1 MVLEEEGN
9 VTVVVRIRPPNQ
21 REQQSNKQAVVE
33 AVGENVLVFDP
44 KEDTNDDVFSGAKFR
59 DRAMPHRK
67 SKDLKFMFDR
77 VFNETSS
84 QQEVFEFTT
93 KPILEGVLNG
103 YSCSVFAYGATG
115 SGKTHTM
122 LGSVD
127 QPGVMYR
134 TMVELYEKIE
144 EMKDEKI
151 CEVAVSY
158 LEVYNEQI
166 QDLLEPKGSLAV
178 REDPEKG
185 TVVQR
190 LSFHRPKSAK
200 ELLEMLANGNLN
212 RTQHPT
218 DANATSSRS
227 HAVFQ
232 VYVKQQDRI
241 ASISKNLRIAKMCL
255 IDLAGSERAS
265 ATKAQGARFR
275 EGANINRSLLALGNV
290 INSLADNKVKR
301 PYIPYRNSKLT
312 RLLKDSLGGNCRT
325 VMIATVSPSAF
336 SYEDTYNTLKYAHR
350 AKDIKSSLKSNVVNL
365 DSHIS
370 KYAVICEELREE
382 VTQLKIKLK
391 TYEEAKCV
399 ISKSDHSPTP
409 VKPPTQQQCLVRSL
423 QEVFADCEVI
433 QKSYFDLEANA
444 KEIELKT
451 LFRLRDQERIKIL
464 CSEQRLEQASTKFER
479 SQASFSRR
487 RDHVLEQMQQVE
499 ERLKENGNLLSELGS
514 KISSDVKS
522 RPLHQVV
529 KLSLQKL
536 LLETE
541 LSNYKQQNH
550 YMTHLMMLQE
560 RDRQQSEKLVT
571 TLLHVV
577 RKQFDILQEANLET
591 TEEVTQF
598 DELERLVRGEK
609 AVLWADQINTDEC
622 KENQQSKI
630 IAIATLS
637 KLHFV
642 PETLVEVAAPPAK
655 QDGATQST
663 EQILL
668 SAGTRKRPP
677 TKRSLTELK
686 TPPKQ
691 PRKARSPMKR
701 RRMKDEIASSNPSM
715 SELRRKRKRTITEP
729 LTIVP
734 IVCKETQPFSN
745 RSNVIG
751 NKGTVIKA
759 QLCPATIAPNGCNFH
774 MATCVSMVAKNPNLN
789 ETFETIDASHHACS
803 DITIGPSAV
812 RRPEVTVS
820 HKIFAQTPNA
830 FLERLVLP
838 HFAPQNQPGALF
850 TARNQSASA
859 TKPTVQRKRKS
870 VSGISPHIN
879 GQNKWRRSQ
888 ASNHRPLSAQC
899 SSSRLHPVG
908 KESTN
913 GGAAFP
919 VNQGFQFLPQPNSKN
934 SNKPFAF

>member
-1 MVLEEEGN
+1 
-9 VTVVVRIRPPNQ
+9 
-21 REQQSNKQAVVE
+21 
-33 AVGENVLVFDP
+33 
-44 KEDTNDDVFSGAKFR
+44 
-59 DRAMPHRK
+59 
-67 SKDLKFMFDR
+67 
-77 VFNETSS
+77 
-84 QQEVFEFTT
+84 
-93 KPILEGVLNG
+93 
-103 YSCSVFAYGATG
+103 
-115 SGKTHTM
+115 
-122 LGSVD
+122 
-127 QPGVMYR
+127 
-134 TMVELYEKIE
+134 
-144 EMKDEKI
+144 
-151 CEVAVSY
+151 
-158 LEVYNEQI
+158 
-166 QDLLEPKGSLAV
+166 
-178 REDPEKG
+178 
-185 TVVQR
+185 
-190 LSFHRPKSAK
+190 
-200 ELLEMLANGNLN
+200 
-212 RTQHPT
+212 
-218 DANATSSRS
+218 
-227 HAVFQ
+227 
-232 VYVKQQDRI
+232 
-241 ASISKNLRIAKMCL
+241 
-255 IDLAGSERAS
+255 
-265 ATKAQGARFR
+265 
-275 EGANINRSLLALGNV
+275 
-290 INSLADNKVKR
+290 VKR